1 MNVEKKKTVKLN
13 EYNGSYSYGCYPPS
27 TFGIYLNASMKGS
40 DGDFTFQNIKL
51 EGVTYAWKY
60 DSQNN
65 YWKASAFAGGVN
77 NPTESWL
84 GFYRIDLSGATT
96 PSLSFD
102 AAINFLNGNNRAD
115 FIEAKISA
123 DYVDNVTTATWA
135 TLNATWSEGKNWTF
149 VNSGAIEFE
158 RLRWKESTPCIC
170 I

>member
-1 MNVEKKKTVKLN
+1 MLFRSLPAVGGDWKFSQNADGTTSIVNVEKKKTVKLN

-84 GFYRIDLSGATT
+84 VSTEIDLSGATT

-123 DYVDNVTTATWA
+123 DYVDNVTTATWEIGRA
-135 TLNATWSEGKNWTF
+135 SCR
-149 VNSGAIEFE
+149 E
-158 RLRWKESTPCIC
+158 RG
-170 I
+170 